1 MRSQLAMITTA
12 ALMGAVAASSAAP
25 AVASANSLLSGYGG
39 PGQGSQVILGAT
51 LLNSPPGGGEGGA
64 GSTPAGGSAGAGGQ
78 AAGATSGRAGSA
90 GAGSANTSGHGSSRA
105 SGGGQAATDRSAG
118 SARASSATPAAT
130 SRSSLQPSVGSQPLG
145 LSGDDLLYLFV
156 AVGALVVTAALT
168 KQLAR
173 RSG

>member
-12 ALMGAVAASSAAP
+12 ALMGAMAVSSAAP
-25 AVASANSLLSGYGG
+25 AVAAANSLLSGYGG

-51 LLNSPPGGGEGGA
+51 LLNSPPGGGQGGA
-64 GSTPAGGSAGAGGQ
+64 GSTPAGVSPSAGGQ
-78 AAGATSGRAGSA
+78 AVGATSSRGGAGSA
-90 GAGSANTSGHGSSRA
+90 GAGSAAAAKGRGSSRA
-105 SGGGQAATDRSAG
+105 GEGGQAATDRSAG
-118 SARASSATPAAT
+118 SARAPSATPAAT
-130 SRSSLQPSVGSQPLG
+130 SSSSTQPLG

>member
-12 ALMGAVAASSAAP
+12 ALMGAMAVSSAAP
-25 AVASANSLLSGYGG
+25 AVAAANSLLSGYGG

-51 LLNSPPGGGEGGA
+51 LLNSPPGGGQGGA
-64 GSTPAGGSAGAGGQ
+64 GSTPAGVSPSAGGQ
-78 AAGATSGRAGSA
+78 AVGATSSRACGPRAGE
-90 GAGSANTSGHGSSRA
+90 
-105 SGGGQAATDRSAG
+105 GGQAATDRSAG
-118 SARASSATPAAT
+118 SARAPSATPAAT
-130 SRSSLQPSVGSQPLG
+130 SSSSTQPLG